1 MAGRRARPPI
11 NAWRRR
17 FIARVLGVSTAV
29 QLPVMALAAD
39 TLHTRGSTLFT
50 AAMTA
55 FAAVQLTNLVGLR
68 PLLYWRDDE
77 RDPPWR
83 TWLLEVPY
91 AAFVTA
97 CVLAAIPA
105 AAALLA
111 TGVWS
116 LAAHRPWWPALHALW
131 TPLYALAALGGVWSA
146 TAGRML
152 PELRVR
158 ELAITGLAP
167 AFDGYRIVQLSDLH
181 CGPYLPRW
189 LLRRWCATAT
199 ATGADLVALTG
210 DYITTGAG
218 YLDDVRLLAAS
229 LSARDGVV
237 ACMGNHDY
245 FGVEDHVAKALAD
258 GGARVLRNEGT
269 PLRRG
274 DDTLWLAALDDRWT
288 RRDDAAKALAD
299 APAHTPVVMLAHDP
313 ASFPDLAKRGVALVL
328 SGHTHAG
335 QFALPLAGD
344 RANLARVMYPYSAG
358 VFREGASTLYV
369 HRGLGTSGPPTRFAT
384 RPEVAVLVLRRA

>member
-1 MAGRRARPPI
+1 M
-11 NAWRRR
+11 
-17 FIARVLGVSTAV
+17 
-29 QLPVMALAAD
+29 
-39 TLHTRGSTLFT
+39 
-50 AAMTA
+50 
-55 FAAVQLTNLVGLR
+55 
-68 PLLYWRDDE
+68 
-77 RDPPWR
+77 
-83 TWLLEVPY
+83 
-91 AAFVTA
+91 
-97 CVLAAIPA
+97 
-105 AAALLA
+105 
-111 TGVWS
+111 
-116 LAAHRPWWPALHALW
+116 
-131 TPLYALAALGGVWSA
+131 
-146 TAGRML
+146 
-152 PELRVR
+152 
-158 ELAITGLAP
+158 
-167 AFDGYRIVQLSDLH
+167 
-181 CGPYLPRW
+181 
-189 LLRRWCATAT
+189 
-199 ATGADLVALTG
+199 
-210 DYITTGAG
+210 
-218 YLDDVRLLAAS
+218 RLLAAS